1 MDFTAQKHLLQSNPD
16 LPKKVVEELL
26 GILEQ
31 AQFAQAQASAALERE
46 RVTQATLARAENR
59 VKEVEFQ
66 NEKLAFELAYLRRMR
81 YGAKSE
87 SWSPEQRDLF
97 EETIAA
103 DIAAIEAEMEK
114 RKAQALPAIDDQKK
128 EPRARG
134 RQPLPAHLPRVDIH
148 HEVAS
153 CTCGECGKAL
163 VAIGEDVTEKLTV
176 KPAVFSVE
184 RHHYPK
190 YACRCCE
197 TVVAAPVPAAIIDGG
212 SVTIELLVWLVVS
225 KFVDHLPLYRLE
237 KIGDRHGVPLP
248 RSNLA
253 AWIGKIGIALEP
265 LARRLAELLR
275 ERSCLHADETTVAQ
289 LEPKSGKTKRA
300 YLWVYRSNDLDGGPP
315 IVVFDYQTGRS
326 GSHAR
331 AFLEG
336 WQGHLCV
343 DGYSGYQAS
352 FKGDTIQLACMA
364 HARRKFFDLHAA
376 NQSPLAAEALLLM
389 GQLYQIERDGADM
402 DIAGRMQLRRD
413 KSVPVLK
420 TLHQWLTAKRA
431 IVAKGGAVM
440 NAIDY
445 SLKRWPALERYA
457 ETGHLPID
465 NNPVENSLRPIALG
479 RKNWQFVGSERA
491 GERAAIIYSLLGTA
505 LLNDLEPSAWLLTT
519 LEKLPTWP
527 NSRLDELLPL
537 RELKKAV
544 A

>member
-31 AQFAQAQASAALERE
+31 AQSAQAHASAA
-46 RVTQATLARAENR
+46 QAALARAENR

-81 YGAKSE
+81 YGAKTE
-87 SWSPEQRDLF
+87 NWSPEQRDLF

-114 RKAQALPAIDDQKK
+114 RKAQALPTDAGKK
-128 EPRARG
+128 KAPRARG

-148 HEVAS
+148 HDVNS
-153 CTCGECGKAL
+153 CNCDECGKAL

-184 RHHYPK
+184 RHHYLK

-197 TVVAAPVPAAIIDGG
+197 TVVAAPVPPAIIDGG
-212 SVTIELLVWLVVS
+212 SVTIELLVWLVIN
-225 KFVDHLPLYRLE
+225 KYVDHLPLYRLE

-253 AWIGKIGIALEP
+253 AWIGKIGVALEP

-300 YLWVYRSNDLDGGPP
+300 YMWVYRSNDLDGRPP

-336 WQGHLCV
+336 WHGHLCV

-402 DIAGRMQLRRD
+402 DIAGRMKLRRE
-413 KSVPVLK
+413 KSIPVLK
-420 TLHQWLTAKRA
+420 ILHEWLIAKRA
-431 IVAKGGAVM
+431 LVAKGSAVM

-445 SLKRWPALERYA
+445 SLKRWSALERYA

-465 NNPVENSLRPIALG
+465 NNPVENALRPIALG

-491 GERAAIIYSLLGTA
+491 GERAATIYSLLGTA
-505 LLNDLEPSAWLLTT
+505 QLNGIEPSAWLLET

-537 RELKKAV
+537 RELKKAAV
-544 A
+544 